1 MTSYQDLKDKPKR
14 FHSLT
19 GYTPEEFSAI
29 APTFSKCFLEFV
41 ETNTLDGER
50 RKKRKYCSYK
60 NSFLPSIEDK
70 LLFIFIY
77 LRKAVTQDVLGEL
90 FGVSQPVANKWI
102 HRLLPIVNRA
112 LAALGELPSR
122 EPDPSTFDTP
132 GDTSSDN
139 QVSNH
144 FFFRIAL
151 SVRYSVPKT
160 HKDKRLI
167 IVVKRNNI
175 PTRITWSLM
184 LRAKLC
190 Y

>member
-1 MTSYQDLKDKPKR
+1 M
-14 FHSLT
+14 
-19 GYTPEEFSAI
+19 
-29 APTFSKCFLEFV
+29 
-41 ETNTLDGER
+41 
-50 RKKRKYCSYK
+50 
-60 NSFLPSIEDK
+60 
-70 LLFIFIY
+70 
-77 LRKAVTQDVLGEL
+77 TQDVLGEL
-90 FGVSQPVANKWI
+90 FGVSQPVAKKWI

-132 GDTSSDN
+132 ADPSSDH